1 MAAMLKLLDRKGSA
15 MARIL
20 DSIDSPDKLKL
31 LTDEELSILASE
43 VRQEIIEVTSKTGG
57 HVASSL
63 GAVEIILAVHSL
75 IDSPHDRFLFDVG
88 HQSYAHMLVTGRL
101 AQFPTLRQY
110 KGLSGFP
117 KPHSNPHDVHPSGH
131 ASDSLSVACGLARAR
146 DMRGDSQNIVAL
158 IGDASLAGGMAFEA
172 LNDIG
177 QAQTPLVIILNDNEM
192 SISRNVG
199 AMAMHL
205 GALRV
210 TSNYRKSRDSMQDF
224 MENSMGIAGKAMV
237 KLGKTAK
244 ESLKQFVMPDSMLFE
259 QLGIVCTPPV
269 DGHDIPALKRTIG
282 HALESDVPVL
292 VHVVTKKGAGYP
304 PAEAEPSR
312 FHGVGPYDVATGA
325 SLKPKAKALTYTQA
339 FAQTFAKEAR
349 LDERICAVSAA
360 MVDGTGLREFATAH
374 PERCFDVG
382 IAEGHAVG
390 MASGLALGGQKPVVA
405 LYSTFFQR
413 AVDQAIINVS
423 LENLDVV
430 FAIDRAGLVG
440 DDGPTHH
447 GMFDMALLRMV
458 PNMKVLA
465 PSNEAELAHALH
477 TALRLEGPVALRY
490 PRGEALGV
498 AMPDDALFMQPGKAR
513 VVREGTDAAILA
525 FGRMVR
531 YACDAAESLA
541 AEGYSVRVVDMRW
554 VKPLDEEAVR
564 KAANTGVV
572 VTVEDGVRTGGA
584 GEGVSE
590 LISLGSQNPRLAVLG
605 LPDRFIAQGKVD
617 QLFADCGIDAE
628 GIKSTVLG
636 LLEG

>member
-1 MAAMLKLLDRKGSA
+1 

-43 VRQEIIEVTSKTGG
+43 IRQEIVAVTSQTGG

-63 GAVEIILAVHSL
+63 GAVDIILAVHSL

-88 HQSYAHMLVTGRL
+88 HQSYAHMLLTGRL
-101 AQFPTLRQY
+101 AEFSTLRQY

-146 DMRGDSQNIVAL
+146 DMRGDKQNIVAL

-210 TSNYRKSRDSMQDF
+210 TNNYRKGRDNMQDF
-224 MENSMGIAGKAMV
+224 MENSLGFAGKAMV
-237 KLGKTAK
+237 KLGKSAK
-244 ESLKQFVMPDSMLFE
+244 ESLKQFVLPDAMLFE

-269 DGHDIPALKRTIG
+269 DGHNITALRRTIG
-282 HALESDVPVL
+282 HALESEVPVL
-292 VHVVTKKGAGYP
+292 VHVVTKKGAGYE
-304 PAEAEPSR
+304 PAENEPSR
-312 FHGVGPYDVATGA
+312 FHGVGPYDIETGK
-325 SLKPKAKALTYTQA
+325 SLKPAPKALTYTQA
-339 FAQTFAKEAR
+339 FTKAFAAEAAV
-349 LDERICAVSAA
+349 DARICAVSAA
-360 MVDGTGLREFATAH
+360 MVDGTGLREFADAH

-405 LYSTFFQR
+405 LYSTFLQR
-413 AVDQAIINVS
+413 AIDQAIINVS

-430 FAIDRAGLVG
+430 FCIDRAGLVG

-447 GMFDMALLRMV
+447 GMFDMALMRTV
-458 PNMKVLA
+458 PNMKIIA
-465 PSNEAELAHALH
+465 PSNEAELVHALH
-477 TALRLEGPVALRY
+477 TALRIGGPVTVRY
-490 PRGEALGV
+490 PRGEACGV
-498 AMPDDALFMQPGKAR
+498 PMPQDALLMKPGTCR
-513 VVREGTDAAILA
+513 VVREGTDACVLA

-531 YACDAAESLA
+531 YANDAAESLA
-541 AEGYSVRVVDMRW
+541 QKGYSVRVVDMRW
-554 VKPLDEEAVR
+554 VKPLDVEAIR
-564 KAANTGVV
+564 AAAKTGAV
-572 VTVEDGVRTGGA
+572 VTVEDGVAIGGA
-584 GEGVSE
+584 GEGVAE
-590 LISLGSQNPRLAVLG
+590 VLATEGLAPKLRILG
-605 LPDRFIAQGKVD
+605 LPDKFVAQGKVD
-617 QLFADCGIDAE
+617 QLFADCGIDAL
-628 GIKSTVLG
+628 GIEQAVLQAMG
-636 LLEG
+636 KAN

>member
-1 MAAMLKLLDRKGSA
+1 MT
-15 MARIL
+15 RIL

-43 VRQEIIEVTSKTGG
+43 IRQEIIEVTSKTGG

-101 AQFPTLRQY
+101 AEFPTLRQY

-192 SISRNVG
+192 SIARNVG

-244 ESLKQFVMPDSMLFE
+244 ESLKQFVMPDTMLFE

-292 VHVVTKKGAGYP
+292 VHVVTKKGAGYA

-312 FHGVGPYDVATGA
+312 FHGVGPYDIDTGA
-325 SLKPKAKALTYTQA
+325 SLKPKPKALTYTQA
-339 FAQTFAKEAR
+339 FTQSFAKETQ

-360 MVDGTGLREFATAH
+360 MVDGTGLREFATKH

-447 GMFDMALLRMV
+447 GMFDMALLRTV

-490 PRGEALGV
+490 PRGEAIGV
-498 AMPDDALFMQPGKAR
+498 PMPDDALFMKPGKAR
-513 VVREGTDAAILA
+513 VVREGSDAAILA
-525 FGRMVR
+525 FGRMVH
-531 YACDAAESLA
+531 YACDAAEQLA
-541 AEGYSVRVVDMRW
+541 AEGVSVRVVDMRW
-554 VKPLDEEAVR
+554 VKPLDQEAIL
-564 KAANTGVV
+564 AAAATGAV
-572 VTVEDGVRTGGA
+572 VTVEDGVCLGGA
-584 GEGVSE
+584 GEGVAE
-590 LISLGSQNPRLAVLG
+590 IIATCKENPKVAVLG
-605 LPDRFIAQGKVD
+605 LPDKFIAQGKVD
-617 QLFADCGIDAE
+617 QLFADCSIDAE
-628 GIKSTVLG
+628 GIKLAVREMLSR
-636 LLEG
+636 